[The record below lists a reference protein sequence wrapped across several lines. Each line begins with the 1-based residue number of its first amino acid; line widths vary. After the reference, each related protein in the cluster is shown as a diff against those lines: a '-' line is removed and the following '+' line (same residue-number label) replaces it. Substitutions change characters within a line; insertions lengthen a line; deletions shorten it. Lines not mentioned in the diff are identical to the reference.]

1 MCPHIDNKGG
11 LNNQNATNNMAQSN
25 TYRRTNKENRFQISS
40 KLEMMLSFIGL

>member
-1 MCPHIDNKGG
+1 MCPHTDNKGG

-25 TYRRTNKENRFQISS
+25 TYRRTNKENIQISS